1 MLIMMSKRDSGS
13 LMMQL
18 NVVKPLIFS
27 VLMRERTDQALSQ
40 LECVHCHCLVV
51 VQLGR
56 ALMLELYAV
65 S

>member
-1 MLIMMSKRDSGS
+1 
-13 LMMQL
+13 MMQL

-40 LECVHCHCLVV
+40 LECVHCHCLVA